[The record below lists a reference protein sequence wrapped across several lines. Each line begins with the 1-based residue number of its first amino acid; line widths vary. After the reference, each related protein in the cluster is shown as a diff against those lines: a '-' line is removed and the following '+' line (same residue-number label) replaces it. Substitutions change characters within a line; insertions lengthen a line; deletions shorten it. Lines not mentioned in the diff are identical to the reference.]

1 VLACNG
7 NLFSCS
13 CASGPAFEGAQI
25 RQGVRAVP
33 GAVHAVRMETDG
45 VAILETIADK
55 PPLGLCGSGVVDAVA
70 QLARN
75 GIINRL
81 GALDRGHPLVETAPS
96 GADPRFVLARADHA
110 KGGRKLS
117 LGQKDIAA
125 IQLAKAAVGAGTSAL
140 LDAAGIT
147 PAQIERVIIAGA
159 FGTHLNLE
167 SAIDIGLLPR
177 LPVQR
182 FSQVGNAAGTG
193 ARMVLA
199 SETQR
204 QRAETLGRRIQYI
217 ELGGNPNFQGWFSQ
231 SLKLPKPEASG
242 SRKTIS
248 P

>member
-1 VLACNG
+1 
-7 NLFSCS
+7 
-13 CASGPAFEGAQI
+13 
-25 RQGVRAVP
+25 
-33 GAVHAVRMETDG
+33 
-45 VAILETIADK
+45 
-55 PPLGLCGSGVVDAVA
+55 
-70 QLARN
+70 
-75 GIINRL
+75 
-81 GALDRGHPLVETAPS
+81 
-96 GADPRFVLARADHA
+96 
-110 KGGRKLS
+110 
-117 LGQKDIAA
+117 
-125 IQLAKAAVGAGTSAL
+125 

-217 ELGGNPNFQGWFSQ
+217 ELGANPNFQQWFSQ
-231 SLKLPKPEASG
+231 SLKLPEPEPSAHEL
-242 SRKTIS
+242 
-248 P
+248 

>member
-1 VLACNG
+1 
-7 NLFSCS
+7 
-13 CASGPAFEGAQI
+13 
-25 RQGVRAVP
+25 
-33 GAVHAVRMETDG
+33 
-45 VAILETIADK
+45 
-55 PPLGLCGSGVVDAVA
+55 LCGSGVVDAVA
-70 QLARN
+70 QLARH

-96 GADPRFVLARADHA
+96 GADPRFVLARADNA

-217 ELGGNPNFQGWFSQ
+217 ELGGNPKFQQWFSQ
-231 SLKLPKPEASG
+231 SLKLPKPEPSAHEL
-242 SRKTIS
+242 
-248 P
+248 